1 MQTRTVKTSIK
12 TQIWVIYGICA
23 VLFLVHRY
31 LVRSWIVEQS
41 EAGFVLIV
49 VNSLPN
55 FIEGIVGTMLLAG
68 IGLSVRI
75 LSRPNKVNLESKL
88 FFNVVTLIA
97 AAYVITQ
104 ELNWYNISRA
114 NVYDPY
120 DIVASILGLIL
131 INRLLVFGGILNRTQ
146 GPV

>member
-1 MQTRTVKTSIK
+1 MQPPTVKTSIK
-12 TQIWVIYGICA
+12 TQIWVIYGICT

-31 LVRSWIVEQS
+31 LVRSWVIEQS
-41 EAGFVLIV
+41 EAGFVLII

-68 IGLSVRI
+68 IGLSIRI
-75 LSRPNKVNLESKL
+75 LSRPNQVNLESKL
-88 FFNVVTLIA
+88 FFNVVSLVA
-97 AAYVITQ
+97 ATYVITQ

-131 INRLLVFGGILNRTQ
+131 INRLLIFGGMLNRLQ
-146 GPV
+146 RPV